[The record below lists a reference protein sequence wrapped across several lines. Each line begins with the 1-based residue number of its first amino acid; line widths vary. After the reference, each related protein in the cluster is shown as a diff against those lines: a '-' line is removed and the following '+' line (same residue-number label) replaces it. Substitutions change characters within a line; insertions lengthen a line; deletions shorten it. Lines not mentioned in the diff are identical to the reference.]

1 MKNIIFF
8 LLAGFLV
15 GCATYNVCPVFPKPT
30 QGVLDS
36 IKGLNDPDVDDW
48 MEQLNKH
55 NKKIKICRGECK

>member
-1 MKNIIFF
+1 MKNLIFC

-15 GCATYNVCPVFPKPT
+15 GCATYSVCPAFPKPS
-30 QGVLDS
+30 QEVLDS
-36 IKGLNDPDVDDW
+36 IKSLDNKEVDTW